1 VDNTVSLSSIFYAY
15 VARTPGAIRYEDSH
29 RLGNDTMS
37 FGILSTWP
45 NSQLQ
50 HDPSKGRDVAAQLHG
65 VTSQKNKI
73 FSNTPARTSSLV
85 RSW

>member
-37 FGILSTWP
+37 FGILST
-45 NSQLQ
+45 
-50 HDPSKGRDVAAQLHG
+50 
-65 VTSQKNKI
+65 
-73 FSNTPARTSSLV
+73 
-85 RSW
+85 